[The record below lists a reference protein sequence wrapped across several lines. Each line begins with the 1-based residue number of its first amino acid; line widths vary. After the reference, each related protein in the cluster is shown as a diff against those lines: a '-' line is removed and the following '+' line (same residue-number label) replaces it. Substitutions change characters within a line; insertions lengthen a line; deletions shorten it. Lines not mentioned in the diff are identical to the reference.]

1 MIPTHCLQNLPRLGR
16 ATLAAAAAAVLAACS
31 TPGSLQSPSTPGMIP
46 DQVAGKPAVTPQIAA
61 AADTLSRM
69 ATQHDRLYR
78 VAAPLL
84 IDNAEL
90 CTRHARNLLGF
101 TAKNRYSYPGQYNE
115 AAWVVLGMDERLQ
128 VTNVLNGSG
137 AARAG
142 LRQGDTLL
150 AAGGTPLP
158 PGPDAL
164 SQAGAI
170 FGPIMSKQASLPL
183 SVERDGAVRDLTVPV
198 TRACAFVI
206 ELGNADNINAY
217 ADGSRVMVTR
227 GMLGFAR
234 NDDELAYVVAR
245 TMAHNM
251 LGHAATQRNAATIG
265 SIIDN
270 LTAITPDTS
279 MLIGSGGIKA
289 MPAADDVA
297 ADRLAIY
304 LLARA
309 GYRIEGASAFWKR
322 LAATY
327 PARILNAY
335 TANHPSTTQRIA
347 AIDKAVAEVKA
358 KKSARKPLVP

>member
-1 MIPTHCLQNLPRLGR
+1 MIRIQRLQRLKSAALTA
-16 ATLAAAAAAVLAACS
+16 ATAALLAACS
-31 TPGSLQSPSTPGMIP
+31 TPGPMQSSTTPGVIP
-46 DQVAGKPAVTPQIAA
+46 PQGSGKPEVTPQMAA
-61 AADTLSRM
+61 AADTLTRM

-78 VAAPLL
+78 IAAPLL

-90 CTRHARNLLGF
+90 CTKHARNLLGF

-115 AAWVVLGMDERLQ
+115 AAWAVLGMGERLQ

-137 AARAG
+137 AAKAG
-142 LRQGDTLL
+142 LRQGDRLV
-150 AAGGTPLP
+150 AAAGTPLP
-158 PGPDAL
+158 EGPNAL
-164 SQAGAI
+164 SQLGAV
-170 FGPIMSKQASLPL
+170 FGPIMAKQASLPL
-183 SVERDGAVRDLTVPV
+183 SIERNGNGRDLTVPV

-217 ADGSRVMVTR
+217 ADGTRVMVTR
-227 GMLGFAR
+227 GMLGFAQ

-289 MPAADDVA
+289 MPVADDVA
-297 ADRLAIY
+297 ADRLTIY

-309 GYRIEGASAFWKR
+309 GYRIDGASAFWKR

-327 PARILNAY
+327 PARILNGY

-347 AIDKAVAEVKA
+347 AIDKAVAEVKTRQSG
-358 KKSARKPLVP
+358 KKPLVP

>member
-1 MIPTHCLQNLPRLGR
+1 MIPNRLQRFKS
-16 ATLAAAAAAVLAACS
+16 AALVAGTAALLAACS
-31 TPGSLQSPSTPGMIP
+31 TPGQMQSSTTPGVIP
-46 DQVAGKPAVTPQIAA
+46 SQAPGKPEVTPQMAA
-61 AADTLSRM
+61 AADTLTRM

-78 VAAPLL
+78 IAAPLL

-90 CTRHARNLLGF
+90 CTKHARNLLGF
-101 TAKNRYSYPGQYNE
+101 TAKNRYTYPGQYNE
-115 AAWVVLGMDERLQ
+115 AAWVVLGMGERLQ

-142 LRQGDTLL
+142 LRQGDRLL
-150 AAGGTPLP
+150 AAAGTQLP
-158 PGPDAL
+158 EGPNAL
-164 SQAGAI
+164 SQAGAV

-183 SVERDGAVRDLTVPV
+183 TIERNGNQRDLTIPV
-198 TRACAFVI
+198 TRACAFAI

-227 GMLGFAR
+227 GMLGFAQ

-289 MPAADDVA
+289 MPVADDVA
-297 ADRLAIY
+297 ADRLGVY
-304 LLARA
+304 LVARA

-327 PARILNAY
+327 PARILNGY

-347 AIDKAVAEVKA
+347 AIDKTVAEVKA
-358 KKSARKPLVP
+358 KKSGKKPLVP